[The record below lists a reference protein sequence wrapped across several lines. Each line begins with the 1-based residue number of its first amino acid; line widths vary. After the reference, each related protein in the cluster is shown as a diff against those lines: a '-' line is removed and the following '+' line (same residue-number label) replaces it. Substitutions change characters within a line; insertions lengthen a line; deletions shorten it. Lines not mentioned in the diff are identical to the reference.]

1 MQPFD
6 REHKQDILD
15 RTILD
20 KFANEAVRLAFESL
34 PAKTQIYCWV
44 AVNDYEKKWGDPAR
58 ESGWVKRYLIPGT
71 PFTT

>member
-34 PAKTQIYCWV
+34 PDKT
-44 AVNDYEKKWGDPAR
+44 
-58 ESGWVKRYLIPGT
+58 
-71 PFTT
+71 